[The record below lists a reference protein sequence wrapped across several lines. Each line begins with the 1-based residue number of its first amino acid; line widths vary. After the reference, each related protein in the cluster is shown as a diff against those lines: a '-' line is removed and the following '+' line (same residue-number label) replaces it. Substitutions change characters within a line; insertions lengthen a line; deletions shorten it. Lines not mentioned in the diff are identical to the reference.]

1 MSEGDECRFAC
12 KRFRLV
18 LTFLRS
24 TLFNV
29 LFYLSLFVLLILAI
43 PTLLMPRRG
52 ILAMAKT
59 WGRVSLWLLRVV
71 AGIRVEWRGL
81 EKLPPGGYL
90 VAAKH
95 QSIWETFALVPLF
108 DEPTFII
115 KRELMWIPLFGWFT
129 VKGGMIPIERGA
141 RAQTLPQM
149 LARAQ
154 QAMREGRQ
162 IVIFPEGTRRAAGA
176 EPAYKFGIA
185 RLYAETNAPC
195 VPIALNSGL
204 FWPRRSFL
212 RHPGT
217 IVVEVLDPIPPGLQ
231 PRIFFERLQDE
242 IEQATAR
249 LVAEARN
256 KPGYRGVP
264 A

>member
-1 MSEGDECRFAC
+1 M
-12 KRFRLV
+12 LII
-18 LTFLRS
+18 LRS
-24 TLFNV
+24 TLFNI
-29 LFYLSLFVLLILAI
+29 LFYITLAVLLIAAI
-43 PTLLMPRRG
+43 PTMLMPRRG
-52 ILAMAKT
+52 ILAMAKA

-71 AGIRVEWRGL
+71 CGTRVEWRGL
-81 EKLPPGGYL
+81 EKLPRGGCL

-108 DEPTFII
+108 EDPTFII

-129 VKGGMIPIERGA
+129 IKGGMIPIERGA

-149 LARAQ
+149 LARASA
-154 QAMREGRQ
+154 AMREGRQ

-204 FWPRRSFL
+204 FWPRRSFM
-212 RHPGT
+212 RYPGT
-217 IVVEVLDPIPPGLQ
+217 IVVEVLDPIPPGLE
-231 PRIFFERLQDE
+231 PRAFFERLQSE

-249 LVAEARN
+249 LVAEARSR
-256 KPGYRGVP
+256 PDYQGLEP
-264 A
+264 AVA